1 MGQAEALLVKDS
13 NVNISVRSEAALP
26 RPTPSQEGDRSASR
40 GPWSIFSCPSWE
52 TLDNPGI
59 PGLEVW
65 LPFLGLVPWALP
77 PLPRCHTSPHLSSH
91 PTSPQPWPFKDP
103 ASRGQGRTEP
113 GGRRALSKGL
123 SRPRGRTK
131 RGVRRRQREARP
143 LPREGRARARPPSP
157 APAPGAPFA
166 ERFTLVAGRTAP
178 QRPGRCAARLP

>member
-1 MGQAEALLVKDS
+1 MALKWSSYTLATSRVGGRREVGTRQELRICSWEVGFLVSFAIARAPSKTLAWGLRGSLGGTGRGPPGKDS

-26 RPTPSQEGDRSASR
+26 RLTPCQEGDRSASR

-91 PTSPQPWPFKDP
+91 PTSPQP
-103 ASRGQGRTEP
+103 
-113 GGRRALSKGL
+113 
-123 SRPRGRTK
+123 
-131 RGVRRRQREARP
+131 
-143 LPREGRARARPPSP
+143 
-157 APAPGAPFA
+157 
-166 ERFTLVAGRTAP
+166 
-178 QRPGRCAARLP
+178 